1 MEGIDSRVTIV
12 KRERMMQKISKIFW
26 VFLIGSF
33 IGYIVEMIVGLVQ
46 NGHFIS
52 RQGLLFGPFIQV
64 YGVGLVAYYFVLS
77 NIKKKS
83 NLKVFLISMILG
95 GVVEYF
101 FSFFQEKLFGSISWD
116 YSNLIFNIHGRT
128 SLLHSI
134 YWGFFGILFVKYV
147 YPVLLKLEKYVYNN
161 KFKFAST
168 FVIIFMLGN
177 ITLSYFAGLRKCE
190 RQQNIEAG
198 NAFEEFLDA
207 NYPDELINKIYAEK
221 IKKEKV

>member
-1 MEGIDSRVTIV
+1 MKWLNKEKIKIVINGFIKAFWIFILGSIAGSIIETIV
-12 KRERMMQKISKIFW
+12 GIF
-26 VFLIGSF
+26 
-33 IGYIVEMIVGLVQ
+33 Q
-46 NGHFIS
+46 NGSLEI
-52 RQGLLFGPFIQV
+52 RQGLVYGPFVPV
-64 YGVGLVAYYFVLS
+64 YGIGLVVYYFTLT
-77 NIKKKS
+77 KFKS
-83 NLKVFLISMILG
+83 YKKVFFASMILG
-95 GVVEYF
+95 AITEYA
-101 FSFFQEKLFGSISWD
+101 FSYMQEKSFGTVSWD

-134 YWGFFGILFVKYV
+134 YWGIFGILFVKYV
-147 YPVLLKLEKYVYNN
+147 YPILLKIEKYVYNN

>member
-1 MEGIDSRVTIV
+1 MNWLNKEKIKIVINGFIKAFWIFILGSIAGSIIETIV
-12 KRERMMQKISKIFW
+12 GIF
-26 VFLIGSF
+26 
-33 IGYIVEMIVGLVQ
+33 Q
-46 NGHFIS
+46 NGSLEI
-52 RQGLLFGPFIQV
+52 RQGLVYGPFVPV
-64 YGVGLVAYYFVLS
+64 YGIGLVVYYFTLTRF
-77 NIKKKS
+77 KS
-83 NLKVFLISMILG
+83 YKKVFFASMILG
-95 GVVEYF
+95 AITEYA
-101 FSFFQEKLFGSISWD
+101 FSYIQEKSFGTVSWD

-168 FVIIFMLGN
+168 FVITFMICN

>member
-1 MEGIDSRVTIV
+1 
-12 KRERMMQKISKIFW
+12 
-26 VFLIGSF
+26 
-33 IGYIVEMIVGLVQ
+33 
-46 NGHFIS
+46 
-52 RQGLLFGPFIQV
+52 
-64 YGVGLVAYYFVLS
+64 
-77 NIKKKS
+77 
-83 NLKVFLISMILG
+83 MILG
-95 GVVEYF
+95 AITEYA
-101 FSFFQEKLFGSISWD
+101 FSYIQEKSFGTVSWD

-168 FVIIFMLGN
+168 FVITFMICN